1 MDFRGRVIQRLMRYT
16 RKKVTIHT
24 MKEMTKLKTKE
35 RQRGSER
42 LKPFWIRPLAE
53 SSW

>member
-1 MDFRGRVIQRLMRYT
+1 MVFRGRVIQRLMRYT

-24 MKEMTKLKTKE
+24 TKEMTKLATKE

-42 LKPFWIRPLAE
+42 STPFWMRPLAA